1 MPRESVASTEGWQ
14 MLKPRAKK
22 VQVGGF
28 SLPLRQNPSGT
39 IGEGGGKGCF
49 PTSGCR
55 LGQAAARL
63 PAEQLSLHRGKL
75 RLNSPMGSVHQGA
88 LPRSQGWEEAKALH
102 LPCYADRSVFFLT
115 C

>member
-1 MPRESVASTEGWQ
+1 

-28 SLPLRQNPSGT
+28 SLPLCQNPSGT
-39 IGEGGGKGCF
+39 VGEGGGKGCF

-102 LPCYADRSVFFLT
+102 LPCYALLCRSFCFLSHMLNFNLSP
-115 C
+115 